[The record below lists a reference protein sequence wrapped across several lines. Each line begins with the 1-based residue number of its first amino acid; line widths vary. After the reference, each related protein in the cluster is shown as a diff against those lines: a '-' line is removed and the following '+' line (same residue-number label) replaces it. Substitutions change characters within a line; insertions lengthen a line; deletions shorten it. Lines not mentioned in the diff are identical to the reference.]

1 MACMGCKHC
10 SSCIAERLSVFEAAV
25 FEAALHPE
33 EDGKYVFF
41 MFMWLVNQLQ
51 SGKDCSKQQT
61 VASQRISACWS

>member
-1 MACMGCKHC
+1 
-10 SSCIAERLSVFEAAV
+10 VFEAAV